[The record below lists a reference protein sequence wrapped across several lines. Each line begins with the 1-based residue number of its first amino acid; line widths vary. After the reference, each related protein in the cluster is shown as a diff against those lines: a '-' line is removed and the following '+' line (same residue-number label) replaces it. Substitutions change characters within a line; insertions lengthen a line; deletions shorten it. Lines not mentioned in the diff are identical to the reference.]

1 MNSVNR
7 RTFIKTGIAAGAA
20 AVTGGGVFSRAISAP
35 PPPDLAEARGK
46 DLYDTARQAVD
57 RLGGITRFVTRGDRV
72 GLLINSPFRNPGT
85 HTHPDVALAV
95 AALCREAG
103 ARKMTTLKNPPGGY
117 WDPAEHAVS
126 EAETLK
132 LLIPAG
138 GAYSDHQLKGTQAL
152 KKADI
157 IRELF
162 EVDVFIN
169 ISIVKHHVGTNFS
182 CILKNM
188 MGALPHHTCR
198 YFHMGTGK
206 PGWYGDLDHM
216 NRCIADI
223 NSVRPPDL
231 SVVDASSFIL
241 TNGPF
246 GPGKLATEN
255 AVVAGVDPVLTDA
268 YCCRFLNLDP
278 ESVGMIQAAAE
289 MGLGKA
295 DPTGARILN
304 TGS

>member
-7 RTFIKTGIAAGAA
+7 RTFIKTGIAA
-20 AVTGGGVFSRAISAP
+20 VCGGGIFSGAVSAS
-35 PPPDLAEARGK
+35 PPPDLAEAKGK
-46 DLYDTARQAVD
+46 DLYRTARQAID
-57 RLGGITRFVTRGDRV
+57 RLGGIPRFVTRGDRV
-72 GLLINSPFRNPGT
+72 GLLINSPFRNPGA

-95 AALCREAG
+95 ASLCREAG
-103 ARKMTTLKNPPGGY
+103 AKTMITLKNPPGGY
-117 WDPAEHAVS
+117 WDSAK
-126 EAETLK
+126 EAEGKADTLRF
-132 LLIPAG
+132 LIPSAG
-138 GAYSDHQLKGTQAL
+138 DYPEHRLKGTRAP
-152 KKADI
+152 KEADI
-157 IRELF
+157 VRELF

-188 MGALPHHTCR
+188 MGALPHRTCR
-198 YFHMGTGK
+198 YFHMGAGK

-216 NRCIADI
+216 NRCIAEI

-231 SVVDASSFIL
+231 AVVDASSFIL

-255 AVVAGVDPVLTDA
+255 AVVAGVDPVFTDA

-278 ESVGMIQAAAE
+278 KSVGMIQDAAE
-289 MGLGKA
+289 LGLGKA